1 EGPPPAG
8 RRRGR
13 SVDPATR
20 RRAAGAATLTDPRPC
35 LGSETEARVWR
46 SVDRA
51 NAVPRPAKPARQKLL
66 TLGPSACA
74 APRTRRLQLRTHAPE
89 SLPRRLRR
97 PRHAVGPV
105 HWAALSLSVPDPRQ
119 GLGSVPPGHV
129 GLTSRRG
136 AATILPMDGSASFAP
151 TLLLAMPQ
159 LRDPNFVRSVVLLCE
174 HGAQGALGF
183 VVNRPTEVRAVDAVV
198 LDPPASGDS
207 GLMLWAG
214 GPVESQ
220 RGFLLLGDDPGV
232 ADSERVAE
240 GFHLTASVDVLRR
253 LLAAAPADTAL
264 RRARLLLGY
273 AGWGPGQLDAEL
285 TASAWLTAPP

>member
-1 EGPPPAG
+1 
-8 RRRGR
+8 
-13 SVDPATR
+13 
-20 RRAAGAATLTDPRPC
+20 
-35 LGSETEARVWR
+35 
-46 SVDRA
+46 
-51 NAVPRPAKPARQKLL
+51 
-66 TLGPSACA
+66 
-74 APRTRRLQLRTHAPE
+74 
-89 SLPRRLRR
+89 
-97 PRHAVGPV
+97 
-105 HWAALSLSVPDPRQ
+105 
-119 GLGSVPPGHV
+119 
-129 GLTSRRG
+129 
-136 AATILPMDGSASFAP
+136 
-151 TLLLAMPQ
+151 MPQ

-232 ADSERVAE
+232 EDSERVAE
-240 GFHLTASVDVLRR
+240 GFHLTASV
-253 LLAAAPADTAL
+253 APADTAL

-285 TASAWLTAPP
+285 TASAWLTAPPEPSLVFETPPAEMWERAIRGLGVDPMALQLGAGIQ